1 MTTET
6 DSERVLKYEW
16 PGMPELKIESLRV
29 VEEISPDI
37 FGVVKRKFI
46 VEAIDMSGG
55 KWKGTEPPRIPGIS
69 FPD

>member
-1 MTTET
+1 
-6 DSERVLKYEW
+6 
-16 PGMPELKIESLRV
+16 MPELKIESLRV